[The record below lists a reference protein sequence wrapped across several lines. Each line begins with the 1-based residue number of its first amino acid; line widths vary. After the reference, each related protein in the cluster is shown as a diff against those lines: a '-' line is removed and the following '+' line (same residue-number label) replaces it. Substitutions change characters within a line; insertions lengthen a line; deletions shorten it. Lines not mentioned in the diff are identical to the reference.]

1 MHARCYLFYFLCL
14 FLSFSSQGQAPS
26 IADLEAYLNS
36 FTTLEANFVQINP
49 DGSKASGQFLLKRP
63 HNLKF
68 AYQHPTGYTILA
80 KDGWLELYDPS
91 FDDTSYLEL
100 DFTPARFFLSK
111 EINLNKDIIVKGIFP
126 EGEEGIS
133 LVLTDTN
140 QSALVTL
147 IFTLSPLTLRGWRIL
162 DQQRQFTQ
170 LFLTDLKI
178 NKPLSDKMFSF
189 APKKLSH

>member
-1 MHARCYLFYFLCL
+1 MRTQSRLLYFFLL
-14 FLSFSSQGQAPS
+14 LSFPVLGGTPS
-26 IADLEAYLNS
+26 VADLEAYLNS

-49 DGSKASGQFLLKRP
+49 DGTQASGQFFLKRP

-68 AYQHPTGYTILA
+68 DYHKPKGYSILA

-91 FDDTSYLEL
+91 FEDTSYLEL
-100 DFTPARFFLSK
+100 EFTPARFFLSK
-111 EINLNKDIIVKGIFP
+111 EISLSKDIIVKGIFP
-126 EGEEGIS
+126 EGETSIS

-147 IFTLSPLTLRGWRIL
+147 IFSLSPLTLRGWRIL
-162 DQQRQFTQ
+162 DPQRQFTQ
-170 LFLTDLKI
+170 LFLTDLKV
-178 NKPLSDKMFSF
+178 NGDLPDKIFSF